1 MCNNS
6 IITKIRGQDMEVRKV
21 RAGLIILILM
31 SSMGSAVFAGQN
43 TNIKPAIYVQN
54 RPKKLTEND
63 FKKIEKYKVCTKD
76 ELLQTALYSMEGSI
90 ADYSRRAY
98 LGENLSGKP
107 IKVQFK
113 NLGEINPKYQ
123 NYDALG
129 WKIRNR
135 LYVFINEKHQTAPP
149 QALASLLSHEAMHQD
164 SFNSTNEE
172 TYAWTLE
179 AATWTDFIKKNPTL
193 KTKDEYPL
201 VRRLNTLND
210 MFVKANYTDKYIRK
224 IVKTNQGYQ
233 DLPVRS
239 PGFED

>member
-1 MCNNS
+1 
-6 IITKIRGQDMEVRKV
+6 MEVRKV
-21 RAGLIILILM
+21 RAALVILILL
-31 SSMGSAVFAGQN
+31 SGMGRIVFAQQDM
-43 TNIKPAIYVQN
+43 NIKPAIYVQN
-54 RPKKLTEND
+54 KPKVLNEKDLKNL
-63 FKKIEKYKVCTKD
+63 EKYKACTKD
-76 ELLQTALYSMEGSI
+76 ELLQVALYSMEGSI
-90 ADYSRRAY
+90 ADFSRKAY

-113 NLGEINPKYQ
+113 NLGEIDPKYQ

-129 WKIRNR
+129 WKIRDR
-135 LYVFINEKHQTAPP
+135 LYVFINEKHKTAPP
-149 QALASLLSHEAMHQD
+149 QALASLLSHEGMHQD

-179 AATWTDFIKKNPTL
+179 AATWTDYLKKNPVL
-193 KTKDEYPL
+193 KTKTEYPL

-224 IVKTNQGYQ
+224 IVKTNTGYQ

-239 PGFED
+239 PGFEQ

>member
-1 MCNNS
+1 
-6 IITKIRGQDMEVRKV
+6 MEVRRV
-21 RAGLIILILM
+21 RAAVSILILLSGM
-31 SSMGSAVFAGQN
+31 SNVVFAQQEM
-43 TNIKPAIYVQN
+43 NIKPAIYVKN
-54 RPKKLTEND
+54 KPKTLT
-63 FKKIEKYKVCTKD
+63 KKDIKSLEKYKVCTKD
-76 ELLQTALYSMEGSI
+76 EQLQVALYSMEGSL

-113 NLGEINPKYQ
+113 NLGEIDSKYQ

-129 WKIRNR
+129 WKIKDR
-135 LYVFINEKHQTAPP
+135 LHVFINEKHKSAPP

-164 SFNSTNEE
+164 TFNSTNEE

-179 AATWTDFIKKNPTL
+179 AATWTDFTKKNPTL
-193 KTKDEYPL
+193 KSKTDYPL

-239 PGFED
+239 PGFEQ

>member
-1 MCNNS
+1 
-6 IITKIRGQDMEVRKV
+6 MEVRKI
-21 RAGLIILILM
+21 RAAVSILILLSGM
-31 SSMGSAVFAGQN
+31 SNVVFSQQDV
-43 TNIKPAIYVQN
+43 NIKPAIYVKN
-54 RPKKLTEND
+54 KPKTLTIKDLENL
-63 FKKIEKYKVCTKD
+63 KKYKVCTKD
-76 ELLQTALYSMEGSI
+76 EQLQVALYSMEGSL
-90 ADYSRRAY
+90 ADFSRKAY

-129 WKIRNR
+129 WKIRDR
-135 LYVFINEKHQTAPP
+135 LYVFINEKHKSAPP

-164 SFNSTNEE
+164 TFNSTNEE

-179 AATWTDFIKKNPTL
+179 AATWTDFTKKNPDL
-193 KTKDEYPL
+193 KSKTDYPL

-210 MFVKANYTDKYIRK
+210 MFVKANYTDKYIRR
-224 IVKTNQGYQ
+224 IVKTNSGYQ

-239 PGFED
+239 PGFEQ